1 MAKWLKE
8 GRDVGGFAMKKK
20 KRRAKGRKE
29 RKRKHSGSSSHS
41 PSELSDSKEE
51 ATLGA
56 YFSLT

>member
-8 GRDVGGFAMKKK
+8 GRDAGGFAMEKEKE
-20 KRRAKGRKE
+20 KRVGKE

-41 PSELSDSKEE
+41 PSELFDSKEE

-56 YFSLT
+56 DLTLA